1 MTALHHTPG
10 PWDFDFPYIVAPD
23 PSGTHPDLYIAE
35 VAREDEDG
43 RVPPE
48 DEQEAN
54 ARLLAAAPELFAALA
69 ELVGEI
75 DLATPSGR
83 RAELVARAREV
94 IAAVLAA

>member
-1 MTALHHTPG
+1 MTAPKHTPG
-10 PWDFDFPYIVAPD
+10 TWDFDFPYIVAPD

-35 VAREDEDG
+35 VAREDDDG

-48 DEQEAN
+48 DEQHAN

-69 ELVGEI
+69 ELAGEI
-75 DLATPSGR
+75 DLATPSCR

>member
-1 MTALHHTPG
+1 MTALKHTPG
-10 PWDFDFPYIVAPD
+10 PWDLDFPYIVAPD
-23 PSGTHPDLYIAE
+23 PSGRHPDLYIAE

-48 DEQEAN
+48 DEQDAN
-54 ARLLAAAPELFAALA
+54 AWLLAAAPELFAALA
-69 ELVGEI
+69 GLVGEI